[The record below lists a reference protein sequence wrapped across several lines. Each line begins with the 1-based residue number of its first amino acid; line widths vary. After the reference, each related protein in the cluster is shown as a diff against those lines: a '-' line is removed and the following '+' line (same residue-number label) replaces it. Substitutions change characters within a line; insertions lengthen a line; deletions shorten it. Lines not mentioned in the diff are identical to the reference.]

1 MPVTI
6 SASKGE
12 AILTLGQ
19 AVGAG
24 KRARQAPT
32 RMAKHLGNTLARV
45 KVNQG
50 DAFVRAACGQEG
62 A

>member
-6 SASKGE
+6 STSKGE

-24 KRARQAPT
+24 
-32 RMAKHLGNTLARV
+32 
-45 KVNQG
+45 
-50 DAFVRAACGQEG
+50 EG
-62 A
+62 AQTVTFLNGQTPT